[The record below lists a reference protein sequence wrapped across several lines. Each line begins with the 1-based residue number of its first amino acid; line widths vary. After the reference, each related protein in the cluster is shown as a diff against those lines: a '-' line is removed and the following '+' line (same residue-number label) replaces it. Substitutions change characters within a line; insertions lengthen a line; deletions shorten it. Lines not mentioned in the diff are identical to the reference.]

1 MTDFARTGVRAAA
14 SSAAVAGVT
23 GAVFGLRPVAPVV
36 SLGVLYLLAVLPVA
50 VLWGL
55 RYALPV
61 ALASMLAFNFFF
73 LAPVHSFRLRD
84 SENWVALAVY
94 LTTAVVYIK
103 RLLLF
108 EPRVILASVPYRLD

>member
-1 MTDFARTGVRAAA
+1 MRRIVPALASLAALCA
-14 SSAAVAGVT
+14 VT
-23 GAVFGLRPVAPVV
+23 GAIFALRPVAPVV

-73 LAPVHSFRLRD
+73 LAPVHTLRLRD
-84 SENWVALAVY
+84 SENRVALSVY
-94 LTTAVVYIK
+94 L
-103 RLLLF
+103 
-108 EPRVILASVPYRLD
+108 EPRVILASVRYRLD